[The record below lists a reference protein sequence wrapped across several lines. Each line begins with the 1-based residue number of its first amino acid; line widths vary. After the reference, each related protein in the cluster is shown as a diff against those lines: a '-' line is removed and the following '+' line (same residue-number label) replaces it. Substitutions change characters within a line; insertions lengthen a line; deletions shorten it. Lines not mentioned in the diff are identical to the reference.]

1 MVGTLVL
8 FKRRNKLRVGRKRI
22 RDGLYRL
29 VVERQLLP
37 PAGALAVRLR
47 GVLLERAAVPRPVV
61 DQHRAYLAE
70 PRVEVRQRRE
80 QLRIL
85 LAVAQDPRL
94 VLVQA
99 GVLRERLRV
108 PRPQLAEREVHEPPP
123 RRRAVADEKEVF
135 GREKHRV
142 QHIRERCAVFRG
154 DAVDR
159 HLPPP
164 AAREGDLRLER
175 ALAREDVPHEL
186 RPLTLEAEQLPV
198 GARAGALAAGEVDDR
213 LQQVRLSLRVLAVN
227 DVAARIKVQRRAAVV
242 AEALERQRV
251 NPHR

>member
-1 MVGTLVL
+1 MYSASASAY
-8 FKRRNKLRVGRKRI
+8 RGRSWQS
-22 RDGLYRL
+22 
-29 VVERQLLP
+29 E
-37 PAGALAVRLR
+37 
-47 GVLLERAAVPRPVV
+47 
-61 DQHRAYLAE
+61 
-70 PRVEVRQRRE
+70 
-80 QLRIL
+80 
-85 LAVAQDPRL
+85 
-94 VLVQA
+94 
-99 GVLRERLRV
+99 
-108 PRPQLAEREVHEPPP
+108 EVHEPPP

-213 LQQVRLSLRVLAVN
+213 LQQVLSFP
-227 DVAARIKVQRRAAVV
+227 ARSRRK
-242 AEALERQRV
+242 
-251 NPHR
+251 